1 MTEPSSP
8 AVVVIELGCANT
20 ASVLFALERLG
31 AEAVLSSD
39 AAEIASA
46 ARVVL
51 PGVGAAGFA
60 MKRIHELGLYET
72 IRGLKQPLLGVC
84 LGQQLLFDA
93 SEEGDVE
100 CLGLIPGKVVKM
112 QPAPPAG
119 RIPES
124 GNRFPESNAPADR
137 QPEPVRALV
146 IPHMGWNQLEAVR
159 EDPLTQGLSAGD
171 YAYFV
176 HSFVCPVTEHTL
188 VQSTYGQPFAAMV
201 RNGNVWGCQFH
212 PERSS
217 ATGAKI
223 LENFLKVSL

>member
-1 MTEPSSP
+1 MTEPST
-8 AVVVIELGCANT
+8 AKVVVIELGCANT

-31 AEAVLSSD
+31 AQAVLSSD
-39 AAEIASA
+39 AAEIATA
-46 ARVVL
+46 ERVVL

-60 MKRIHELGLYET
+60 MKRINELGLYET

-100 CLGLIPGKVVKM
+100 CLGLIPGRVVKM
-112 QPAPPAG
+112 DAPAP
-119 RIPES
+119 
-124 GNRFPESNAPADR
+124 
-137 QPEPVRALV
+137 LV
-146 IPHMGWNQLEAVR
+146 VPHMGWNQLEAVR

>member
-1 MTEPSSP
+1 MSRV
-8 AVVVIELGCANT
+8 AVIEIGCANT

-39 AAEIASA
+39 ANEIAA
-46 ARVVL
+46 AERVVL

-60 MKRIHELGLYET
+60 MSRIRELGLYDT
-72 IRGLKQPLLGVC
+72 IRALKQPLLGVC
-84 LGQQLLFDA
+84 LGQQLLFDS
-93 SEEGDVE
+93 SEEGDVD

-112 QPAPPAG
+112 DAPKP
-119 RIPES
+119 
-124 GNRFPESNAPADR
+124 
-137 QPEPVRALV
+137 LV
-146 IPHMGWNQLEAVR
+146 VPHMGWNQLEAVA
-159 EDPLTQGLSAGD
+159 EDPLTQGLNAGD

-201 RNGNVWGCQFH
+201 RKDNVWGCQFH

-217 ATGAKI
+217 AAGAKI
-223 LENFLKVSL
+223 LENFLRV